1 MSELVYVI
9 DESTGQLR
17 PNPVPRWW
25 LDHPV
30 HGAGIRL
37 YGEPS
42 PNVADE
48 PAGETESPAAGEPME
63 GKN

>member
-9 DESTGQLR
+9 DESTGELR
-17 PNPVPRWW
+17 PNPIPRCW
-25 LDHPV
+25 LDHPI

-42 PNVADE
+42 PSIADE
-48 PAGETESPAAGEPME
+48 PAGDHKAPAAGESE
-63 GKN
+63 RGKN